1 MTNIFSIRST
11 PGSDAVTLAP
21 ISIDPQTLPEG
32 YTSFVNTSIN
42 GNTILFAYNKTTK
55 MTDVYGIS
63 EDSSSFNKLRTQ
75 TDDLS
80 LKEWDLLR
88 AFQLGNKPYLMSYE
102 AKGGNLAFYE
112 INSDYS
118 LTKPYIFENQRS
130 WPTQDFSEVTP
141 IVIVGLLYVL
151 CYDDK
156 KGTVAIFSLDVI
168 ATSAPG
174 IPPLNMLNVWY
185 HQWARGWE
193 NFAFF
198 TLGQSN
204 FFFKINKAKLN
215 VNIDH
220 ILDNPVLGSVEI
232 GSYLQNKLPNALDVS
247 MSAIIPWANG
257 EPYLAT
263 YDGMAKNVNI
273 YRIHADC
280 QGWTCLNTTLVDD
293 STKMLS
299 WRMGDTSYLFLYC

>member
-1 MTNIFSIRST
+1 MTNIFSITSGAT
-11 PGSDAVTLAP
+11 ADTVTLNPVA
-21 ISIDPQTLPEG
+21 IDPNTLPEG
-32 YTSFVNTSIN
+32 YTSLVTMQVNNITV
-42 GNTILFAYNKTTK
+42 LYAYNKSNK
-55 MTDVYGIS
+55 MTDVYSIS
-63 EDSSSFNKLRTQ
+63 SDSSSFGILLSQ
-75 TDDLS
+75 STDLN
-80 LKEWDLLR
+80 LKEWDILR
-88 AFQLGNKPYLMSYE
+88 AFTLGNKPYLMSYE
-102 AKGGNLAFYE
+102 AKGGNLGFYE
-112 INSDYS
+112 VNPDCTLS
-118 LTKPYIFENQRS
+118 KPYIFENQRS

-141 IVIVGLLYVL
+141 IVIVGLVYVL

-168 ATSAPG
+168 ANSAAG

-193 NFAFF
+193 DFAFF

-220 ILDNPVLGSVEI
+220 ILDNPALGSVEI
-232 GSYLQNKLPNALDVS
+232 GSYLQEKLPNAMDVS
-247 MSAIIPWANG
+247 MSSIIPWANG

-263 YDGMAKNVNI
+263 YDGQAKNVNI

-299 WRMGDTSYLFLYC
+299 WRIGDTSFLCLYC

>member
-1 MTNIFSIRST
+1 MTNIFCLKPDVNGVQIT
-11 PGSDAVTLAP
+11 PVGVNP
-21 ISIDPQTLPEG
+21 NVLPEG
-32 YTSFVNTSIN
+32 YTSLLPLQLDQKQL
-42 GNTILFAYNKTTK
+42 LFAFNKTTK
-55 MTDVYGIS
+55 LLDVYAVS
-63 EDSSSFNKLRTQ
+63 DDSSMLNQFVMGS
-75 TDDLS
+75 TDLE

-88 AFQLGNKPYLMSYE
+88 AFTLGNKPYIMGYE
-102 AKGGNLAFYE
+102 AKGGFLGFYE
-112 INSDYS
+112 VHADATLS
-118 LTKPYIFENQRS
+118 KPYFFENQRS
-130 WPTQDFSEVTP
+130 WPTQNFSEVTP
-141 IVIVGLLYVL
+141 IVIVGLVYVL

-168 ATSAPG
+168 ASTANG

-193 NFAFF
+193 NFSFF

-220 ILDNPVLGSVEI
+220 ILDNPALGSVEI
-232 GSYLQNKLPNALDVS
+232 GSYLQNLLPNAMDVAL
-247 MSAIIPWANG
+247 SASIPWANG

-263 YDGMAKNVNI
+263 YDGVAKNLQV

-280 QGWTCLNTTLVDD
+280 QGWTLLNATLVDD
-293 STKMLS
+293 STQMHS
-299 WRMGDTSYLFLYC
+299 YRIGDNSFIILYC